1 LAKLAHKTL
10 RKFKFSAV
18 HINAYFEK
26 NINNAGGFPFLPPAV
41 LALIGYR
48 KICPPI
54 RMHFNFVQK
63 QKAVESAAK
72 MFNSQSV

>member
-1 LAKLAHKTL
+1 MLAHKTL

-26 NINNAGGFPFLPPAV
+26 NIKNAGGFPFLPPTV
-41 LALIGYR
+41 LALIGYG

-54 RMHFNFVQK
+54 RMHFNIAQK
-63 QKAVESAAK
+63 QIADELAAK
-72 MFNSQSV
+72 IFNSQSV